1 MKKLAKELKIKEQDL
16 KDYVD
21 KCLENNEKDFFYL
34 RFVNNKTL
42 FEIASILKLN
52 LERVRQIEAKTL
64 RKIRGN
70 FIKEK

>member
-34 RFVNNKTL
+34 RFANGKTL

-52 LERVRQIEAKTL
+52 LEFLIIL
-64 RKIRGN
+64 
-70 FIKEK
+70 F